1 MLSKTELKENLTKS
15 VAKVVFN
22 KSDGTVRMMNC
33 TLISEFL
40 PEKRLDE
47 SVRHVPRREN
57 DEVLAV
63 WDIDSNGWRSFN
75 VNSVIEVE
83 YIGVNR
89 V

>member
-1 MLSKTELKENLTKS
+1 MLSKAELKENLSKS

-22 KSDGTVRMMNC
+22 KSDGSTRIMNC

-40 PEKRLDE
+40 PQKKLDE

-63 WDIDSNGWRSFN
+63 WDLDNEGWRSFN
-75 VNSVIEVE
+75 INSVIEVE

>member
-33 TLISEFL
+33 TLMADYL
-40 PEKRLDE
+40 PMVIREE
-47 SVRHVPRREN
+47 QVAHVPRKQN

-63 WDIDSNGWRSFN
+63 WDLDNQGWRSFN